1 MEGLNLFASNFASFA
16 WGPWLVALLLGSGAY
31 FLLRSQL
38 TPFKYLPH
46 AFDVLRGKYR
56 SDKDEGDVSSFKALT
71 ASLSGTIGLGNIAG
85 VAVAIQIGGPGAIF
99 WMW

>member
-1 MEGLNLFASNFASFA
+1 MGAMACCLIA
-16 WGPWLVALLLGSGAY
+16 GSGAY

-71 ASLSGTIGLGNIAG
+71 ASLS
-85 VAVAIQIGGPGAIF
+85 VP
-99 WMW
+99 